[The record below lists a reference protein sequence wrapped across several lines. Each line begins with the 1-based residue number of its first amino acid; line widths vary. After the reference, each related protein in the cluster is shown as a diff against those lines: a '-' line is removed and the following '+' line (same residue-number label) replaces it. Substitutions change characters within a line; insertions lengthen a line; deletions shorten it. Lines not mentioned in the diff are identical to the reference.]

1 MEKFEVLTGIAAPL
15 MQENVNTDAIIPAD
29 WLRSVDADHAEGLFG
44 RWRYLEDGRE
54 NPDFVLNQA
63 PYRNA
68 RILVAGSNFGCGSSR
83 ENAVWALAAYG
94 IRCVMAPSFGD
105 IFRENCVKN
114 GVLPIV
120 LAQAEIDALVAEFA
134 AVNDSPEMEIDLV
147 KRQIKTPLSR
157 AFEFSI
163 EAPVRDFL
171 LAGMDEIDRTLA
183 HMTAIQTFQ
192 SEDRISRPWA
202 YPPAANTP
210 TDSSDPR
217 GGDA

>member
-1 MEKFEVLTGIAAPL
+1 MEKFDILTGIAAPL

-63 PYRNA
+63 QYRNA
-68 RILVAGSNFGCGSSR
+68 RVLVAGRNFGCGSSR

-114 GVLPIV
+114 GLLPII
-120 LAQAEIDALVAEFA
+120 LPQAEIDELAAEFIA
-134 AVNDSPEMEIDLV
+134 INDAPEMEIDLV
-147 KRQIKTPLSR
+147 GLRIRTPLGR
-157 AFEFSI
+157 TLNFSI
-163 EAPVRDFL
+163 EEPVRDFL
-171 LAGMDEIDRTLA
+171 LAGMDEIDRTLT
-183 HMTAIQTFQ
+183 HMTAIQAFQ
-192 SEDRISRPWA
+192 TEDQILRPWA
-202 YPPAANTP
+202 YLPAAGIP
-210 TDSSDPR
+210 TDGNEPR
-217 GGDA
+217 GEDA